1 MLGHDGGKR
10 GLKFLARVKHVYGSH
25 FMQLLL
31 SNYVIVKG
39 MLLSIITNSQLSFYQ
54 KDLKLSAAEYQTY
67 QVIGLAPWATKGFL
81 GSISDAFPLGGYR
94 KRWYLMSTA
103 LMGTV
108 ATVLIAITPFNFHL
122 VFKSFAPILFFFINL
137 QVASGDLLCAGKY
150 AELMAKNPKS
160 KSDIVS
166 FVWLCISL
174 GQLLAACITGPIAD
188 NYGARTL
195 FMICIPLSV
204 QAIVPVALG
213 WMPEQPV
220 EPALRNRLDVAKIK
234 SEYPTFTLACV
245 MASCALIVAIGG
257 LFLNTTVQICL
268 TLVLS
273 GVCCVLGFKCL
284 HPVQAKCNLYI
295 FLQESACI
303 GLGGAMDFWFTAG
316 EDCVPGGPAFSYTYY
331 QMYTQLVGTVAQACG
346 IIIFQKFFSGL
357 KLRTIFWTTTLV
369 RILASG
375 FDIILVERINLTHF
389 GISDRKFFFLGEAI
403 IMPICSALNWM
414 PMVTLTSKLCPPNME
429 CTMYAILAGF
439 CNFGVNV
446 GKFAGVYLMDVVG
459 VDTVVSELP

>member
-160 KSDIVS
+160 K
-166 FVWLCISL
+166 L
-174 GQLLAACITGPIAD
+174 
-188 NYGARTL
+188 
-195 FMICIPLSV
+195 
-204 QAIVPVALG
+204 VA
-213 WMPEQPV
+213 
-220 EPALRNRLDVAKIK
+220 
-234 SEYPTFTLACV
+234 
-245 MASCALIVAIGG
+245 
-257 LFLNTTVQICL
+257 
-268 TLVLS
+268 
-273 GVCCVLGFKCL
+273 
-284 HPVQAKCNLYI
+284 
-295 FLQESACI
+295 
-303 GLGGAMDFWFTAG
+303 
-316 EDCVPGGPAFSYTYY
+316 
-331 QMYTQLVGTVAQACG
+331 
-346 IIIFQKFFSGL
+346 
-357 KLRTIFWTTTLV
+357 
-369 RILASG
+369 
-375 FDIILVERINLTHF
+375 
-389 GISDRKFFFLGEAI
+389 
-403 IMPICSALNWM
+403 
-414 PMVTLTSKLCPPNME
+414 
-429 CTMYAILAGF
+429 
-439 CNFGVNV
+439 
-446 GKFAGVYLMDVVG
+446 
-459 VDTVVSELP
+459 